1 MSYLQ
6 FQQEGESNMSNQS
19 FSEKV
24 VSVSNDKLYD
34 LSMLYDMDDDEY
46 VAQIL
51 TIFLRDVPKD
61 LREMKDGLS
70 AGKINQVY
78 SAAHK
83 LKSSAGVI
91 QAYRL
96 SMLLEQIETMSR
108 TGQLTNELA
117 NNIEEARSE
126 YNKIQPPL
134 LGILKGLMDI

>member
-6 FQQEGESNMSNQS
+6 FRQEGENNKSNHSV
-19 FSEKV
+19 SEKQ
-24 VSVSNDKLYD
+24 VSERNEKLYD
-34 LSMLYDMDDDEY
+34 LSMLYDMDDNEY

-96 SMLLEQIETMSR
+96 SMLLEQIESISR
-108 TGQLTNELA
+108 AGKLTSELA
-117 NNIEEARSE
+117 NHIEEARCE

-134 LGILKGLMDI
+134 LGTLKGMMDI

>member
-6 FQQEGESNMSNQS
+6 FQQEGENNMSNHS
-19 FSEKV
+19 VSEKTIDV
-24 VSVSNDKLYD
+24 NNEKLYD

-61 LREMKDGLS
+61 LKDMKDGLS

-96 SMLLEQIETMSR
+96 SMLLEQIETMAR
-108 TGQLTNELA
+108 AGELTSELA
-117 NNIEEARSE
+117 NNIEEAKCE

-134 LGILKGLMDI
+134 LGTLKGLMDV